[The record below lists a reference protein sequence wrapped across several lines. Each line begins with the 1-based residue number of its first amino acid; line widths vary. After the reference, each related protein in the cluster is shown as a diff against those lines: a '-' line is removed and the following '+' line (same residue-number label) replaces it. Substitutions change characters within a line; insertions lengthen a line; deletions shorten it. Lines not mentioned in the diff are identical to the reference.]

1 MLTSELI
8 LKRKVIL
15 VCLIANAITFY
26 NFTLCGAYIS
36 TLGKLFFPPE
46 SNFSSILGGIIVFS
60 AAFIT
65 RPLGGFAFGYIG
77 DKYGRKRAL
86 TLSKILEGLPTLIIS
101 LLPTYEHIG
110 ITAPCLLLFCR
121 LFQGLCTGG
130 GYNGAGVFMLEY
142 INFKPGLIS
151 GLLSASCVVGALL
164 ATISAVVV
172 SSYPNFEHGWRIP
185 FLLGSVIIF
194 FSFYIKKIARETED
208 FISKK
213 PIQSLPIVELLR
225 KFPKQYILSILTGAL
240 NGLLCYTLFGF
251 LNIYLTMYIG
261 MKITNSLFY
270 NVFGL
275 LSFMISCLVFG
286 HLYDMKSHKKQS
298 LFIFSLVTVS
308 TSWASFL
315 FLKKTH
321 VSSVILGQILL
332 GIGVGAFVGPCH
344 AFLQKQFSPEVRYTG
359 VASGFSLG
367 MALSGSTTL
376 LLMNFVIDQL
386 NYTMAPAVVILIATY
401 LWFIAY
407 KIMKRKKTKRI
418 SKKT

>member
-1 MLTSELI
+1 M
-8 LKRKVIL
+8 
-15 VCLIANAITFY
+15 
-26 NFTLCGAYIS
+26 
-36 TLGKLFFPPE
+36 
-46 SNFSSILGGIIVFS
+46 
-60 AAFIT
+60 
-65 RPLGGFAFGYIG
+65 
-77 DKYGRKRAL
+77 
-86 TLSKILEGLPTLIIS
+86 
-101 LLPTYEHIG
+101 LPTYEHIG